1 MWDYFTKVITSR
13 HSVLIVDDEVDII
26 TSVKR
31 WLQDNGLKVYGF
43 SDPLQA
49 LEYFMNNSGNIDLVL
64 SDIRMS
70 KMNGYELVKKIKT
83 IQPETK
89 VIFMTALETD
99 RLEVSK
105 ILPSIKIDGFMLKPG
120 SLENLVNTVK
130 EVI

>member
-1 MWDYFTKVITSR
+1 VIPGHR
-13 HSVLIVDDEVDII
+13 SVLLVDDEVDII

-31 WLQDNGLKVYGF
+31 WLQDDGLKVYGF
-43 SDPLQA
+43 ADPLQA
-49 LEYFMNNSGNIDLVL
+49 LEYFKNNSGNIDLVL
-64 SDIRMS
+64 SDIRMW
-70 KMNGYELVKKIKT
+70 KMNGYELVKKIKA

-89 VIFMTALETD
+89 IILMTALETD
-99 RLEVSK
+99 SLESSK